1 MKYLLRLLAIVA
13 VFGVAFLGCTDA
25 PEETVRLQRT
35 GAGDAQYGGLFRMNV
50 ADDIRSIFPHNIVD
64 AAAFNI
70 MNQVYEG
77 LVRINRETN
86 EIVPSL
92 AERYEVS
99 ADGKKYTFYLRKGV
113 YFHPDAVFGDAET
126 RELKAEDVAYC
137 YTKLCEPS
145 ATNQL
150 YALAIDVI
158 KGGRDYY
165 SSHEKGIA
173 TKPCPDG
180 IKVVSPYVLEIELEF
195 PMPNFPTLLTHPGFW
210 IFPEELYTFGEEF
223 DNWCIGTGPF
233 KAQTIK
239 MNDVIILERHDG
251 YWRKDKDGN
260 DLPFLDAVRCN
271 FVKSDRAQLENFFE
285 GNLDL
290 IVQVPYSEVRA
301 IESSA
306 KLGDNGTPEYQI
318 LTSPG
323 LRVEYYGMQH
333 RSEIYGNELVRK
345 AFNYA
350 IDREKIV
357 ADILQGYGMP
367 ATYGFVP
374 FSMPGYDV
382 QGLSGYHFNAD
393 TAQYLLSQAGYP
405 GGKGFPVVRLQ
416 VNDGNETA
424 LAVAEEVQH
433 MLFETLNLTV
443 ELSALPRAR
452 HYDQIEQGKVDFWRD
467 GWIADYPDPENFLK
481 LFHGK
486 LVPDDSVKASYL
498 NSVRFKDDS
507 FDTYFEQAMR
517 AQDQTSRMELF
528 QKADQVLLDK
538 AAVIP
543 LYYEKWIWLTSQRVH
558 NLTVGSMGELSLA
571 EVYLKNPKTEATL
584 K

>member
-1 MKYLLRLLAIVA
+1 MKYFCRALCVA
-13 VFGVAFLGCTDA
+13 TVSSVMFLGCTSTPD
-25 PEETVRLQRT
+25 ETVRQKRA

-64 AAAFNI
+64 AAAFNL

-77 LVRINRETN
+77 LVRINQENN
-86 EIVPSL
+86 EITPSL

-99 ADGKKYTFYLRKGV
+99 PDGKTYTFYLRKGV
-113 YFHPDAVFGDAET
+113 YFHRDAVFGDAET

-137 YTKLCEPS
+137 YKKLCEPS
-145 ATNQL
+145 PTNQL

-165 SSHEKGIA
+165 SNHGKGNS
-173 TKPCPDG
+173 TKPFPEG
-180 IKVVSPYVLEIELEF
+180 IRIVSPYVIELELEF

-210 IFPEELYTFGEEF
+210 IFPKEIYSFGREF

-233 KAQTIK
+233 KAHTVKI
-239 MNDVIILERHDG
+239 NDVIILERHDL
-251 YWRKDKDGN
+251 YWRKDADGN
-260 DLPFLDAVRCN
+260 DLPYLDALRCN
-271 FVKSDRAQLENFFE
+271 FVKSDLAQLENFFA

-290 IVQVPYSEVRA
+290 IVQVPHSEIA
-301 IESSA
+301 SIESSSKSGKNGLPDY
-306 KLGDNGTPEYQI
+306 KL

-357 ADILQGYGMP
+357 AEILQGYGTP

-374 FSMPGYDV
+374 YSMPGYDV
-382 QGLSGYHFNAD
+382 KAISGFHFNPD
-393 TAQYLLSQAGYP
+393 TAKIFLSQAGYP
-405 GGKGFPVVRLQ
+405 DGKGFPVVRLQ

-424 LAVAEEVQH
+424 LNVAEAVQD

-443 ELSALPRAR
+443 ELSALPRSR
-452 HYDQIEQGKVDFWRD
+452 HYDQVEQGKVDFWRD

-507 FDTYFEQAMR
+507 FDHYFEQAMR
-517 AQDQTSRMELF
+517 AQDQAGRMELF
-528 QKADQVLLDK
+528 KKADQVLIDK
-538 AAVIP
+538 AVIIP
-543 LYYEKWIWLTSQRVH
+543 LYYEKWIWLTSSRVH
-558 NLTVGSMGELSLA
+558 NLRVGSMGEINLS
-571 EVYLKNPKTEATL
+571 EVYLRVPEATRQ
-584 K
+584 